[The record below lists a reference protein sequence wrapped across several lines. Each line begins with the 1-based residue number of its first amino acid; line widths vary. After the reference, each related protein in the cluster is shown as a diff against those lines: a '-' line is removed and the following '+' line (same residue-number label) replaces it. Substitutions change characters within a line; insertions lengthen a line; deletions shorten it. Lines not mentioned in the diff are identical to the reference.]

1 MSEWRE
7 YRELDK
13 IEDALERLEAK
24 LDLLFEALVPPEVP
38 KSLTVTIKEL

>member
-24 LDLLFEALVPPEVP
+24 LDLLFEALVPPEP